1 MIKKSKKLK
10 KKKIGGSSKSSA
22 AYSYNRQSNSN
33 LNHIANLKY
42 QNLYLKK
49 QLSDCN
55 EKLRMSYLSIAAL
68 ENHAFTVVDNLKHE
82 ITNYKAE
89 INRLKEI
96 LTMHLGGHAA

>member
-10 KKKIGGSSKSSA
+10 KKQIGSSKSSA
-22 AYSYNRQSNSN
+22 AFSYNRQSNSN
-33 LNHIANLKY
+33 LNHIVNLNY
-42 QNLYLKK
+42 QNLQLKR
-49 QLSDCN
+49 QLNDCN

-82 ITNYKAE
+82 INNYKAE

-96 LTMHLGGHAA
+96 ITMHMGGHAA